1 MHMSTSTKMCLLNPV
16 ISLEI
21 EVDVI
26 SPELSARQWT
36 ALGIHH
42 RTELHG
48 FSCK

>member
-1 MHMSTSTKMCLLNPV
+1 MSTSTKMCLLNPV